1 MTVYNNMIQ
10 SYLCVDMYDMCTAR
24 MTIIFLKHKSNVT
37 AVKKKEYNHI
47 RKHMLKTEP
56 NNKDE

>member
-37 AVKKKEYNHI
+37 AVKKKNTITLESI
-47 RKHMLKTEP
+47 C
-56 NNKDE
+56 